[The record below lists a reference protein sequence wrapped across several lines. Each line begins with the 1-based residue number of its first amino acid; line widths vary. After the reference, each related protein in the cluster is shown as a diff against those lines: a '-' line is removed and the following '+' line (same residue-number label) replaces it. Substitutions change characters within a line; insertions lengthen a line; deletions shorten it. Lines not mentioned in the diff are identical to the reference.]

1 MWGNKMSLIK
11 RIFVVFFV
19 VALAVIGPLLL
30 MFVSAWLCVK
40 LGWRSYPIYFV
51 CQVAAS
57 FLVLG
62 LYNPAKDSVFQHILE
77 RITKFDF
84 SRPWIAK
91 FLGAIGNAASILLVN
106 YFAGPFVG
114 AILIKRL
121 GHEGSKA
128 YVYAALADAVCVIIG
143 NTIYILT
150 LQKLLN

>member
-1 MWGNKMSLIK
+1 MSLV
-11 RIFVVFFV
+11 RRVFVVLFV
-19 VALAVIGPLLL
+19 AVFAVIGPVSLMLL
-30 MFVSAWLCVK
+30 SAWLCVK

-62 LYNPAKDSVFQHILE
+62 LYNPAKNSVFQALLQK
-77 RITKFDF
+77 ITKFDF

-91 FLGAIGNAASILLVN
+91 VLGAVGNVLSILLVN

-114 AILIKRL
+114 AVLIKRL

-150 LQKLLN
+150 MQKIFN